1 MQITATRGSDTWR
14 PVLAGLSA
22 SLVGIGLARFA
33 YTPLI
38 PALIADGWLS
48 PSDAYYAG
56 AANLAG
62 YLVGALAGRRFGAWA
77 GARAALQAM
86 MLLATVSF
94 FTCALR
100 LGAGEVAWFTFWRVA
115 AGVAGGVLM
124 VLAAP
129 ALVPTVPSSR
139 QGLATGAIFSG
150 VGLGILISGT
160 VMPSLVAHGVVP
172 AWMAL
177 GIASAILTLLSWD
190 AWPRAVVAA
199 HLPPLSPTPGLLRI
213 CLIYGLNAAGLT
225 PFMVFLVDYVARG
238 LGYGIAIGSGFWVL
252 FGAGASLGALVM
264 GSVAD
269 RIGLRGSVVIAL
281 AAQALSM
288 ATPLVTSA
296 LLPLAAA
303 ALVGG
308 AFVTGV
314 LPITLGRVRSLL
326 PSAQATAGWSRATVF
341 WAVGQAAA
349 GYAYAALASW
359 TGGMEAV
366 FACGVGLLVLALG
379 LTAVEYRGRHV

>member
-1 MQITATRGSDTWR
+1 MMQTVATQPGFTWR

-62 YLVGALAGRRFGAWA
+62 YLLGALAGRRFGARI
-77 GARAALQAM
+77 GARAALQSM
-86 MLLATVSF
+86 MLLATLSF
-94 FTCALR
+94 VACALR
-100 LGAGEVAWFTFWRVA
+100 LGDGMGEIVWFTAWRVA

-129 ALVPTVPSSR
+129 ALVPTVPER
-139 QGLATGAIFSG
+139 RRGLATGAIFTG

-160 VMPSLVAHGVVP
+160 VMPVLVARGVVP
-172 AWMAL
+172 AWLAL
-177 GIASAILTLLSWD
+177 GAASAGLTAWSWT

-199 HLPPLSPTPGLLRI
+199 HLPPLSPTPGLLRV
-213 CLIYGLNAAGLT
+213 CMIYGLNAAGLT

-252 FGAGASLGALVM
+252 FGAGATLGALVM
-264 GSVAD
+264 GAIGD
-269 RIGLRGSVVIAL
+269 RIGMRATVIVSL
-281 AAQALSM
+281 LVQALSV

-296 LLPLAAA
+296 LLPLGIAAFA
-303 ALVGG
+303 GG

-314 LPITLGRVRSLL
+314 LPTTLGRVRALL
-326 PSAQATAGWSRATVF
+326 PAAQATAGWSRATVF

-349 GYAYAALASW
+349 GYAFAALATW
-359 TGGMEAV
+359 TGGMTAV
-366 FACGVGLLVLALG
+366 FACGVALLVVALG
-379 LTAVEYRGRHV
+379 IAATE

>member
-1 MQITATRGSDTWR
+1 MQVATAQTGQAGSTWR
-14 PVLAGLSA
+14 PVFAGLSA

-62 YLVGALAGRRFGAWA
+62 YLIGALVGRRVGARI
-77 GARAALQAM
+77 GARAALQSM
-86 MLLATVSF
+86 MLLATLSF
-94 FTCALR
+94 AACALR
-100 LGAGEVAWFTFWRVA
+100 LGTGEVVWFTVWRVA
-115 AGVAGGVLM
+115 AGIAGGVLM

-129 ALVPTVPSSR
+129 ALVPTVPER
-139 QGLATGAIFSG
+139 RRGLATGAIFIG

-160 VMPSLVAHGVVP
+160 VMPLLVAHGVVT
-172 AWMAL
+172 AWVVL
-177 GIASAILTLLSWD
+177 GVASALLTLWSWG

-199 HLPPLSPTPGLLRI
+199 HLPPLSPTPGLLRV
-213 CLIYGLNAAGLT
+213 CLIYGLNAGGLT

-264 GSVAD
+264 GGLAD
-269 RIGLRGSVVIAL
+269 RIGMRGTVIVAL
-281 AAQALSM
+281 VAQALST
-288 ATPLVTSA
+288 ATPLATSA
-296 LLPLAAA
+296 LLPLAIAA
-303 ALVGG
+303 FVGG

-326 PSAQATAGWSRATVF
+326 PAAQATAGWSRATVF

-349 GYAYAALASW
+349 GYAFAALASW
-359 TGGMEAV
+359 TGGMTAV
-366 FACGVGLLVLALG
+366 FACGVALLVLALA
-379 LTAVEYRGRHV
+379 LTATE